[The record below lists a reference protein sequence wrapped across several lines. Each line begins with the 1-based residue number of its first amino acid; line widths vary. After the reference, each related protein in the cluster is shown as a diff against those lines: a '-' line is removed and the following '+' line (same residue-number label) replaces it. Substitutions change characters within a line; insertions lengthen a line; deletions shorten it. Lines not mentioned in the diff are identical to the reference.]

1 KAKGKADADQLKG
14 IGYVGSAA
22 ARSQRVNPDWTH
34 VNAVDYNAELD
45 QIMLSTPEFNE
56 IWIIDHGTTTAEA
69 AGHTRGRRGK
79 GGDLLY
85 RWGNPA
91 TYRAG
96 GPKDKTLFFQ
106 HNAHWIP
113 KGLPGAGR
121 MLVYNNGARRTG
133 GNYSSVDE
141 LVLPLGEDDLY
152 ARNGK

>member
-1 KAKGKADADQLKG
+1 YGIVADHPELVDVNYLGEPPPPGAPRDAAKKDGAGDPNAKAKGKADADQLKG

-22 ARSQRVNPDWTH
+22 ARSARAHPDWTH

-69 AGHTRGRRGK
+69 AGHTGGRRGK

-106 HNAHWIP
+106 H
-113 KGLPGAGR
+113 
-121 MLVYNNGARRTG
+121 
-133 GNYSSVDE
+133 
-141 LVLPLGEDDLY
+141 
-152 ARNGK
+152 